1 MDALLNSDQWSV
13 WGDKL
18 LTWLEVWVLS
28 ASSGIQVGLLVL
40 FYFVAR
46 ALAGR
51 FDKTV
56 NHVGQNHAFVE
67 RFDHYVEPLYL
78 PTIFLIIIWISMGA
92 GLSLGYPVYL
102 LDIAAKLLLA
112 WVFIHLVAN
121 IVGKRSTARLVAT
134 IGWSVAALSIL
145 NLLGPLVEILDGAAV
160 NLGNTRVSLFD
171 VIWGI
176 ASFFIFIWLALVAAR
191 MIDIRLQRMD
201 GITPSAQVL
210 IAKVIKIVFVSVA
223 FLVALN
229 STGIDLTALA
239 VFGGALG
246 VGLGFGLQKVV
257 SNFISGMI
265 LLLDKSIKP
274 GDVVQVADTY
284 GAINSLSARFTSV
297 ITRDGTEYLIPNED
311 MITTPVINWSH
322 SDRKV
327 RRRIPV
333 QISYDSDVEKAMAIM
348 VGAAKDNP
356 RVLIDPPVQA
366 RFIGFGE
373 NGLDLELRM
382 WIQDPQ
388 NGVRN
393 VASEVLLK
401 MWHDFKDQGIQ
412 LPYPQRVIHFADK
425 DDHAKVLGQA
435 SPDKAVKDQPSSD

>member
-1 MDALLNSDQWSV
+1 MDALLNADQWSV
-13 WGDKL
+13 WGEKL
-18 LTWLEVWVLS
+18 YVWFDVWVMS
-28 ASSGIQVGLLVL
+28 PATGVQAALLIL
-40 FYFVAR
+40 FYFLAR
-46 ALAGR
+46 GLAGR
-51 FDKTV
+51 FDQTV
-56 NHVGQNHAFVE
+56 NQVGQSHALVE
-67 RFDHYVEPLYL
+67 RFDHYVEPLYRPAIL
-78 PTIFLIIIWISMGA
+78 LIFTWIAMAAGA
-92 GLSLGYPVYL
+92 SLGYPVYL
-102 LDIAAKLLLA
+102 LDIATKLLLA
-112 WVFIHLVAN
+112 WVFIHLIAN
-121 IVGKRSTARLVAT
+121 FVGKRSTARLVAT
-134 IGWSVAALSIL
+134 IGWSIAALSIL
-145 NLLGPLVEILDGAAV
+145 NLLDPLIGVLDDAAV
-160 NLGNTRVSLFD
+160 NLGETRVSLFD

-191 MIDIRLQRMD
+191 MIDMRLKRID

-284 GAINSLSARFTSV
+284 GSINSLSARFTSV

-322 SDRKV
+322 SNKKV
-327 RRRIPV
+327 RRRVPV
-333 QISYDSDVEKAMAIM
+333 QVSYDSDVEKAMEIM
-348 VGAAKDNP
+348 VNSAKENP
-356 RVLIDPPVQA
+356 RVLRDPGAQA

-382 WIQDPQ
+382 WIEDPQ

-393 VASEVLLK
+393 VASEVLLE
-401 MWHDFKDQGIQ
+401 MWRQFKAEGIN

-425 DDHAKVLGQA
+425 EALK
-435 SPDKAVKDQPSSD
+435 DKLS